1 MTIVNQARI
10 IQGKDIPLQE
20 NQVSLEKCFLW
31 VFFKFKDTFKY
42 IKFTSEDNSDEQ
54 INLAGSVHFG

>member
-20 NQVSLEKCFLW
+20 NQVSLQKCFLS
-31 VFFKFKDTFKY
+31 FLKFKYTFK
-42 IKFTSEDNSDEQ
+42 
-54 INLAGSVHFG
+54 

>member
-20 NQVSLEKCFLW
+20 NQVSLEKCFLC
-31 VFFKFKDTFKY
+31 FLFL
-42 IKFTSEDNSDEQ
+42 I
-54 INLAGSVHFG
+54 